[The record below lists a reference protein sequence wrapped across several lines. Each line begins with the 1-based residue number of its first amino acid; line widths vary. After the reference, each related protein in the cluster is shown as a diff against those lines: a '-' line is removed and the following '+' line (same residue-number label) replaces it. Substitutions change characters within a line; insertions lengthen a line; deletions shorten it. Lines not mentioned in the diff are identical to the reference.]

1 MLRQTVLA
9 KAEEVEET
17 KSLIQQYKAL
27 GVASLQKV
35 RAAQLQGLRRKLK
48 NSAHF
53 HVIKN
58 SIVKRAIAECKDKP
72 GLEKLEEHLSGANI
86 FLFTSLN
93 PFKLVLLLEKSRMK
107 ATAKAGDVAAYDVTV
122 PAGNTGLPPGPI
134 ISQLSA
140 VGLPTRIEGGSVW
153 VTHDTLVV
161 KKGGVIAMNLANIL
175 SKLGI
180 KPVEIGLTMKTVY
193 DDGLIITEEQLRIDL
208 EEFQRS
214 LKEAH
219 TYAFSLSL
227 NVAYPLA
234 ENITQ
239 LLQMAHH
246 EAYKLALNADLPAP
260 EIIADL
266 VRKAHMEMLSLKT
279 RLDAAS
285 EKVTATSSVQ
295 KG

>member
-1 MLRQTVLA
+1 VLA
-9 KAEEVEET
+9 KAEEVKET
-17 KSLIQQYKAL
+17 RALIKQYKAL

-161 KKGGVIAMNLANIL
+161 KKGGVIPMNLANIL

-180 KPVEIGLTMKTVY
+180 KPVEIGLTMKVVY
-193 DDGLIITEEQLRIDL
+193 DDGLIINEEKLRIDL

-219 TYAFSLSL
+219 AYALSLSL
-227 NVAYPLA
+227 NAVYPLA

-246 EAYKLALNADLPAP
+246 EAYGLALNADLPTP
-260 EIIADL
+260 DTIADL
-266 VRKAHMEMLSLKT
+266 VRKAHAEMLSLKT
-279 RLDAAS
+279 RLDATS
-285 EKVTATSSVQ
+285 EKATPTSSVQ

>member
-9 KAEEVEET
+9 KAEEVKET

-48 NSAHF
+48 NSAHLC
-53 HVIKN
+53 VIKN
-58 SIVKRAIAECKDKP
+58 SIVRRAIAECKDKS
-72 GLEKLEEHLSGANI
+72 GLEKLEEHLTGANI

-153 VTHDTLVV
+153 ITHDTLVA
-161 KKGGVIAMNLANIL
+161 KKGDVIPMNLANVL

-214 LKEAH
+214 LKEAYAH
-219 TYAFSLSL
+219 AFSLSL
-227 NVAYPLA
+227 NATYPLA

-239 LLQMAHH
+239 LLQMAHY
-246 EAYKLALNADLPAP
+246 EAYRLALNADLPAP
-260 EIIADL
+260 DIIADL
-266 VRKAHMEMLSLKT
+266 VRKAHTEMLSLKT

-285 EKVTATSSVQ
+285 EKATATGSVQ

>member
-9 KAEEVEET
+9 KAEEVKET
-17 KSLIQQYKAL
+17 KALIKQYKAL

-107 ATAKAGDVAAYDVTV
+107 ATAKAGDIAAYDVTV

-153 VTHDTLVV
+153 VTQDTMVV
-161 KKGGVIAMNLANIL
+161 KKGGVIPMNLANIL

-180 KPVEIGLTMKTVY
+180 KPVEIGLTMKVVY
-193 DDGLIITEEQLRIDL
+193 DDGLIINEEQLRIDL

-219 TYAFSLSL
+219 AYAFSLSL
-227 NVAYPLA
+227 NAVYPLA

-246 EAYKLALNADLPAP
+246 EAYGLALNANLPTP
-260 EIIADL
+260 DTIADL
-266 VRKAHMEMLSLKT
+266 VRKAHVEMLSLKT
-279 RLDAAS
+279 RLAVAS
-285 EKVTATSSVQ
+285 EKATSTSSVQ

>member
-1 MLRQTVLA
+1 MLRQTVIA
-9 KAEEVEET
+9 KAEEVKET
-17 KSLIQQYKAL
+17 KSLIQQYKTL

-48 NSAHF
+48 NNAHLC
-53 HVIKN
+53 VIKN
-58 SIVKRAIAECKDKP
+58 SIVRRAIVECKDKS
-72 GLEKLEEHLSGANI
+72 GLEKLEEYLTGANI

-134 ISQLSA
+134 ISQLGA
-140 VGLPTRIEGGSVW
+140 VGLPTRIESGSVW
-153 VTHDTLVV
+153 ITHDTLVA
-161 KKGGVIAMNLANIL
+161 KKGDVIPMNLASAL

-219 TYAFSLSL
+219 AYAFSLSL
-227 NVAYPLA
+227 NATYPLA
-234 ENITQ
+234 ENIAQ

-246 EAYKLALNADLPAP
+246 EAYRLALNADLPAP
-260 EIIADL
+260 DVIADL
-266 VRKAHMEMLSLKT
+266 VRKAHAEMLSLKM
-279 RLDAAS
+279 RLDVAS
-285 EKVTATSSVQ
+285 EKATATGSVQ

>member
-9 KAEEVEET
+9 KAEEVKET
-17 KSLIQQYKAL
+17 RTLIKQYKVL

-48 NSAHF
+48 NSAHLC
-53 HVIKN
+53 VIKN
-58 SIVKRAIAECKDKP
+58 SVVKRAIVECKDKP
-72 GLEKLEEHLSGANI
+72 ELEKLEEYLSGANI

-134 ISQLSA
+134 ISQLGT

-153 VTHDTLVV
+153 VTHDTMVV
-161 KKGGVIAMNLANIL
+161 KKGGVIAMNLANVL

-208 EEFQRS
+208 EEFQQS

-219 TYAFSLSL
+219 AYAFSLSL
-227 NVAYPLA
+227 NAAYPLA

-246 EAYKLALNADLPAP
+246 KAYKLALNADLTAP
-260 EIIADL
+260 DTIADL
-266 VRKAHMEMLSLKT
+266 VRKAHAEMLSLKT
-279 RLDAAS
+279 RLDATSKKA
-285 EKVTATSSVQ
+285 TPTSSVQ

>member
-9 KAEEVEET
+9 KAEEVKET
-17 KSLIQQYKAL
+17 KALIKQYKAL

-153 VTHDTLVV
+153 VTHDTMVV
-161 KKGGVIAMNLANIL
+161 KKGGVIPMNLANIL

-180 KPVEIGLTMKTVY
+180 KPVEIGLTMKVVY
-193 DDGLIITEEQLRIDL
+193 DDGLIINEEQLRIDL

-219 TYAFSLSL
+219 AYAFSLSL
-227 NVAYPLA
+227 NAVYPLA

-246 EAYKLALNADLPAP
+246 EAYGLALNADLPTP
-260 EIIADL
+260 DTIADL
-266 VRKAHMEMLSLKT
+266 VRKAHVEMLSLKT
-279 RLDAAS
+279 RLAVAS
-285 EKVTATSSVQ
+285 EKATSTSSVQ

>member
-9 KAEEVEET
+9 KAEEVKET
-17 KSLIQQYKAL
+17 RALIKQYEAL

-153 VTHDTLVV
+153 VTRDTLVV
-161 KKGGVIAMNLANIL
+161 KKGGVIPMNLANIL

-180 KPVEIGLTMKTVY
+180 KPVEIGLTMKVVY
-193 DDGLIITEEQLRIDL
+193 DDGLIINEEQLRIDL

-219 TYAFSLSL
+219 AYAFSLSL
-227 NVAYPLA
+227 NAVYPLA

-239 LLQMAHH
+239 LLQIAHH
-246 EAYKLALNADLPAP
+246 EAYGLALNADLPTP
-260 EIIADL
+260 DTIADL
-266 VRKAHMEMLSLKT
+266 VRKAHVEMLSLKT
-279 RLDAAS
+279 RLAVAS
-285 EKVTATSSVQ
+285 EKATSTSSVQ

>member
-9 KAEEVEET
+9 KAEEVKET
-17 KSLIQQYKAL
+17 KNLIQQYKAL

-48 NSAHF
+48 NSAHIC
-53 HVIKN
+53 VIKN
-58 SIVKRAIAECKDKP
+58 SIVRRAIAECKDKS
-72 GLEKLEEHLSGANI
+72 GLEKLEEYLTGANI

-107 ATAKAGDVAAYDVTV
+107 ATAKAGDIAAYDVTV

-140 VGLPTRIEGGSVW
+140 VGLPTRIESGSVW
-153 VTHDTLVV
+153 ITHDTLVA
-161 KKGGVIAMNLANIL
+161 KKGDVIPMNLASAL

-219 TYAFSLSL
+219 AYAFSLSL
-227 NVAYPLA
+227 NATYPLA

-246 EAYKLALNADLPAP
+246 EAYRLALNADLPAP
-260 EIIADL
+260 GIIADL
-266 VRKAHMEMLSLKT
+266 IRKAHTEMLSLKT

-285 EKVTATSSVQ
+285 EKATATSSVQ

>member
-1 MLRQTVLA
+1 MLRQTILA
-9 KAEEVEET
+9 KAEEVKET
-17 KSLIQQYKAL
+17 KALIKQYKAL

-122 PAGNTGLPPGPI
+122 SAGNTGLPPGPI

-153 VTHDTLVV
+153 VTHDTMVV
-161 KKGGVIAMNLANIL
+161 KKGGVIPMNLANIL

-180 KPVEIGLTMKTVY
+180 KPVEIGLTMKVVY
-193 DDGLIITEEQLRIDL
+193 DDGLIINEEQLRIDL
-208 EEFQRS
+208 KEFQRS

-219 TYAFSLSL
+219 AYAFSLSL
-227 NVAYPLA
+227 NAVYPLA

-246 EAYKLALNADLPAP
+246 EAYGLALNANLPTP
-260 EIIADL
+260 DTIADL
-266 VRKAHMEMLSLKT
+266 VRKAHVEMLSLKT
-279 RLDAAS
+279 RLAVAS
-285 EKVTATSSVQ
+285 EKATSTSSVQ

>member
-9 KAEEVEET
+9 KAEEVKET

-35 RAAQLQGLRRKLK
+35 RGAQLQGLRRKLK
-48 NSAHF
+48 NSAHLC
-53 HVIKN
+53 VVKN

-72 GLEKLEEHLSGANI
+72 GLEKLEEHLTGANI

-134 ISQLSA
+134 ISQLGA
-140 VGLPTRIEGGSVW
+140 VGLPTRIESGSVW
-153 VTHDTLVV
+153 ITHDTMVA
-161 KKGGVIAMNLANIL
+161 KKDDVIAMNLANVL

-180 KPVEIGLTMKTVY
+180 KPVEIGLTMKVMY
-193 DDGLIITEEQLRIDL
+193 DDGLIISEEQLRIDL
-208 EEFQRS
+208 EEFQQS

-219 TYAFSLSL
+219 AYAFSLSL
-227 NVAYPLA
+227 NAAYPLA

-246 EAYKLALNADLPAP
+246 EAYRLALNADLPAP
-260 EIIADL
+260 DTIADL
-266 VRKAHMEMLSLKT
+266 VRKAHAEMLSLKT

-285 EKVTATSSVQ
+285 EKATSTSSVQ

>member
-9 KAEEVEET
+9 KAEEVKET

-48 NSAHF
+48 NDAHLC
-53 HVIKN
+53 VIKN
-58 SIVKRAIAECKDKP
+58 SIVRRAIGECKDKS
-72 GLEKLEEHLSGANI
+72 GLEKLEEHLTGANI

-140 VGLPTRIEGGSVW
+140 VDLPTRIESGSVW
-153 VTHDTLVV
+153 ITHDTLVA
-161 KKGGVIAMNLANIL
+161 KKGDVIPMNLASVL

-193 DDGLIITEEQLRIDL
+193 DDGLIITGEQLRIDL

-219 TYAFSLSL
+219 VYAFSLSL
-227 NVAYPLA
+227 NATYPLA
-234 ENITQ
+234 ENIAQ

-246 EAYKLALNADLPAP
+246 EAYRLALNADLPAP
-260 EIIADL
+260 GIIADL
-266 VRKAHMEMLSLKT
+266 IRKAHTEMLSLKT

-285 EKVTATSSVQ
+285 EKATATSSVQ

>member
-35 RAAQLQGLRRKLK
+35 RAAQLQGLRRKLR
-48 NSAHF
+48 NSAHIC
-53 HVIKN
+53 VIKN
-58 SIVKRAIAECKDKP
+58 SIVRRAIAECKDKS
-72 GLEKLEEHLSGANI
+72 GLEKLEEYLTGANI

-153 VTHDTLVV
+153 ITHDTLVA
-161 KKGGVIAMNLANIL
+161 KKGDVIPMNLANVL

-219 TYAFSLSL
+219 AYAFSLSL
-227 NVAYPLA
+227 NATYPLA

-246 EAYKLALNADLPAP
+246 EAYRLALNADLPAP

>member
-9 KAEEVEET
+9 KAEEVKET
-17 KSLIQQYKAL
+17 RTLIKQYKVL

-48 NSAHF
+48 NSAHLC
-53 HVIKN
+53 VIKN
-58 SIVKRAIAECKDKP
+58 SVVKRAIVECKDKP
-72 GLEKLEEHLSGANI
+72 ELEKLEEYLSGANI

-134 ISQLSA
+134 ISQLGA

-153 VTHDTLVV
+153 VTHDTMVV
-161 KKGGVIAMNLANIL
+161 KKGGVIAMNLANVL

-208 EEFQRS
+208 EEFQQS

-219 TYAFSLSL
+219 AYAFSLSL
-227 NVAYPLA
+227 NAAYPLA

-246 EAYKLALNADLPAP
+246 KAYKLALNADLPAP
-260 EIIADL
+260 DTIADL
-266 VRKAHMEMLSLKT
+266 VRKAHAEMLSLKT
-279 RLDAAS
+279 RLDATSKKA
-285 EKVTATSSVQ
+285 TPTSSVQ